1 MVRGK
6 KLSNKEF
13 NKLSI
18 GKQGIC
24 NRNRIAAMRS
34 KDKRK
39 NLISLFEKENMK
51 LNIYIELLET
61 EINIIFNSKT
71 IDLPQFI
78 KDKSYTMPLFPIFE
92 YKSFKNIKDK
102 KEKNR
107 IYAHNSRMR
116 IQNKIYELEIMNS
129 ILKERIK
136 ELEEYIDNLI

>member
-6 KLSNKEF
+6 KLSSEEF

-18 GKQGIC
+18 KEQVIC
-24 NRNRIAAMRS
+24 KRNRKNAIRS
-34 KDKRK
+34 KDKSK
-39 NLISLFEKENMK
+39 NQISLFEEENIK

-71 IDLPQFI
+71 IGLPQFI
-78 KDKSYTMPLFPIFE
+78 KDKSYTMPLFQIFE
-92 YKSFKNIKDK
+92 YESLKNIKDK

-107 IYAHNSRMR
+107 IYAHNSR
-116 IQNKIYELEIMNS
+116 IKIKNKIYKLEIMNL